1 MDALRKQCNFHG
13 AFTTHKKLFA
23 QLSHGYGSNSQKRE
37 RFLGMQKLTF
47 KVTVY
52 HKMKNV
58 SILFIY
64 FIRKVA
70 LNWSN
75 VTIKTYL

>member
-1 MDALRKQCNFHG
+1 MDALRKQCYFHG
-13 AFTTHKKLFA
+13 AITTHKKLFV
-23 QLSHGYGSNSQKRE
+23 QLSHGYGSNSKKK
-37 RFLGMQKLTF
+37 LGMQKLTF

-58 SILFIY
+58 SIWFIY
-64 FIRKVA
+64 FIHKGA